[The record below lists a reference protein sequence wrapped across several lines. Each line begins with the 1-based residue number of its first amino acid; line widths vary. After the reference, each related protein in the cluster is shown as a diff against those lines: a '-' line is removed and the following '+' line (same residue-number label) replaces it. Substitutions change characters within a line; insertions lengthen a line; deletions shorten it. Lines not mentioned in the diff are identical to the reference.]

1 MDDRDNQAFEQRLAA
16 AQAAEDAKVKREP
29 RSADAGSTERAISL
43 AMRLGV
49 ELVAAMVIA
58 VGLGWVVDHFAH
70 TAPWAMIIM
79 VPVGMAAGLRNLL
92 RAGGRSTR

>member
-49 ELVAAMVIA
+49 ELVAAM
-58 VGLGWVVDHFAH
+58 
-70 TAPWAMIIM
+70 
-79 VPVGMAAGLRNLL
+79 AAGLRNLL

>member
-1 MDDRDNQAFEQRLAA
+1 
-16 AQAAEDAKVKREP
+16 
-29 RSADAGSTERAISL
+29 
-43 AMRLGV
+43 
-49 ELVAAMVIA
+49 MVIA

-92 RAGGRSTR
+92 RAGGGSTR